1 MEGRRG
7 RQRKGGLGR
16 PFLLHVDRPGL
27 AWGMLGTLRDITKPY
42 APYAPTL
49 LRWITGL
56 FLLAHGIP
64 KLFHIPEFAAM
75 VEANIVRSPL
85 HYLVVL
91 GTITVENVFAIC
103 LILGFKVRDIA
114 LMIALWF
121 FGVAFVA
128 HGASLGLLFN
138 LESGDD
144 QVKFEYPFLIAVN
157 CLVLSIRG
165 AGRLAFDKED

>member
-1 MEGRRG
+1 
-7 RQRKGGLGR
+7 
-16 PFLLHVDRPGL
+16 
-27 AWGMLGTLRDITKPY
+27 MLGTLRDITKPY

-64 KLFHIPEFAAM
+64 KLFHIPEFTAM
-75 VEANIVRSPL
+75 VEANYLRAPL
-85 HYLVVL
+85 HYPIVA
-91 GTITVENVFAIC
+91 GTLAVETALALC
-103 LILGFKVRDIA
+103 LIVGFKVRDIA
-114 LMIALWF
+114 LIIACWF

-128 HGASLGLLFN
+128 HGSSLGLLFN
-138 LESGDD
+138 LESGDN

>member
-1 MEGRRG
+1 
-7 RQRKGGLGR
+7 
-16 PFLLHVDRPGL
+16 
-27 AWGMLGTLRDITKPY
+27 
-42 APYAPTL
+42 
-49 LRWITGL
+49 
-56 FLLAHGIP
+56 
-64 KLFHIPEFAAM
+64 M